1 MTFQLPASYRRLLP
15 RYGIRAPA
23 GARVSEEG
31 AIPDRFWIVLSGR
44 IAVHTEGVDG
54 RRSVEREVGPGQS
67 VGLAAALSGRPLFA
81 GASAMDASELLAIP
95 VSELLDI
102 FRAAPELALLL
113 LRELALGGEDEV
125 AEGFEAALAS
135 KLHDEPESEDS
146 AAPVMEGQPT
156 AAPPELVRLSESF
169 DEESFFVDEAECPIS
184 GTRFQYL
191 RTRAGAMRPTGRDSD
206 FMIAYRGV
214 NPTHYSVVVCP
225 GCGYAAY
232 GDDCAELK
240 ADDREALLA
249 GQEQRDVCG
258 RPKLCGERP
267 SEAAVLS
274 LTLARHCCEARS
286 SGPRRRAGLLHRQA
300 WLERERGQ
308 HEAERRLLRDA
319 RDAYIEAFERD
330 SSLGEG
336 AVVRAAY
343 LIGDLALRLADPLE
357 AGRWLETCLRM
368 PELSEQKGL
377 ERMARERLSEARQL
391 LAELG
396 GAA

>member
-1 MTFQLPASYRRLLP
+1 M
-15 RYGIRAPA
+15 
-23 GARVSEEG
+23 V
-31 AIPDRFWIVLSGR
+31 PDRFWIVLSGL

-113 LRELALGGEDEV
+113 LRELALGDEHE
-125 AEGFEAALAS
+125 AGKGLAAALAAS
-135 KLHDEPESEDS
+135 LHDEPDSED
-146 AAPVMEGQPT
+146 AAARVSEGPPT
-156 AAPPELVRLSESF
+156 AAPLGLVRLCEPF
-169 DEESFFVDEAECPIS
+169 DEESFFVDEVECPIS
-184 GTRFQYL
+184 GTPFQYL

-214 NPTHYSVVVCP
+214 DPTHYSVVVCP
-225 GCGYAAY
+225 GCSYAAY
-232 GDDCAELK
+232 GDDFAELEP
-240 ADDREALLA
+240 DDREALLA
-249 GQEQRDVCG
+249 AQAQRDVFG
-258 RPKLCGERP
+258 RPNLCGERS

-274 LTLARHCCEARS
+274 LTLARHCYEART

-308 HEAERRLLRDA
+308 HEAEHRLLRDA
-319 RDAYIEAFERD
+319 REAYIEAFERD
-330 SSLGEG
+330 GSLGEG

-343 LIGDLALRLADPLE
+343 LIGDLALRLDDLLE

-368 PELSEQKGL
+368 PELSKQKGL
-377 ERMARERLSEARQL
+377 ERMARERLSKARQL
-391 LAELG
+391 LEELG